1 MPRILCKVTEDQHL
15 KQQFCLY
22 WSTDRYDINP
32 GSQGTF
38 YSSHKIAIV
47 IWSVGLSKDL
57 SIPDV

>member
-1 MPRILCKVTEDQHL
+1 MLRILCEANEDQRL

-22 WSTDRYDINP
+22 RSTDRYDVNP

-38 YSSHKIAIV
+38 CSSHKIAVV

-57 SIPDV
+57 STLDI

>member
-1 MPRILCKVTEDQHL
+1 MLRILCEATEDQCL

-22 WSTDRYDINP
+22 QSTDRYDINP

-38 YSSHKIAIV
+38 YSSHKIAVV

-57 SIPDV
+57 STLDV